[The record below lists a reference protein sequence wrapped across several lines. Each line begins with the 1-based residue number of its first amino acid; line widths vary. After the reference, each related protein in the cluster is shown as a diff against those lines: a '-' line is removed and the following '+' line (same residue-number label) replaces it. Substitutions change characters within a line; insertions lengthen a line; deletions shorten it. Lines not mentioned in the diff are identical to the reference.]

1 MKMITL
7 ILSLPTE
14 NATVRMKAWRALKS
28 SGASVLRDGV
38 YLMPDIQACHDTLHS
53 IAAEVIAG
61 GGMAHVLPIEAPQ
74 EANFPLLF
82 DRSDEYKNLLAEIE
96 VARNILSINNVQ
108 EVLKQSRKLRKA
120 LVNLAAIDF
129 YPNEA
134 QRQTEA
140 ALQDL
145 ELSTVRILSPDEPH
159 AIDGLIQRL
168 NISDYQGRTWA
179 TRQRPWV
186 DRLASAWLIKRFID
200 PQAQLVW
207 LTSINDC
214 PPNALGFDFDGAAF
228 SHVAGRVTF
237 EVLLDSFGLE
247 QVALK
252 RIGAL
257 VHYLD
262 VGGIQPLE
270 ALGIES
276 VLAGLRD
283 AITDDD
289 QLLAQAS
296 NVFNGL
302 LTTFE
307 KGMPTT

>member
-14 NATVRMKAWRALKS
+14 NATVRMKAWRTLKS
-28 SGASVLRDGV
+28 SGAAVLRDGV
-38 YLMPDIQACHDTLHS
+38 YLMPNLNGCRDTLNS
-53 IAAEVIAG
+53 VATDVVAG
-61 GGMAHVLPIEAPQ
+61 GGMAYVLPIEEP
-74 EANFPLLF
+74 EDANFPQLF
-82 DRSDEYKNLLAEIE
+82 DRSEDYKSLLVDIE
-96 VARNILSINNVQ
+96 KTRNTLSVETVQ

-120 LVNLAAIDF
+120 FANLVDIDF
-129 YPNEA
+129 YPNEV

-140 ALQDL
+140 GLQDL
-145 ELSTVRILSPDEPH
+145 ELSAARILSPDEPH
-159 AIDGLIQRL
+159 AIDGAIQRL
-168 NISDYQGRTWA
+168 LISEYQGRIWA

-200 PQAQLVW
+200 PTAQLRW
-207 LTSINDC
+207 LASVNDC
-214 PPNALGFDFDGAAF
+214 PADALGFDFDGAVF
-228 SHVAGRVTF
+228 SHVGARVTF
-237 EVLLDSFGLE
+237 EVLLESFGLE
-247 QVALK
+247 QAALK

-262 VGGIQPLE
+262 VGGIQPPE
-270 ALGIES
+270 ASGIES
-276 VLAGLRD
+276 VLAGLRE

-289 QLLAQAS
+289 QLLTQAS

-307 KGMPTT
+307 KGTPEA